1 MNYYL
6 PKSVEIDGTE
16 YEIRSDYRAAL
27 DVCTALSDPG
37 LSDEEKAYN
46 ALLIFYPA
54 FENEMPPRH
63 YETAIEE
70 MYRFLNGGDLDDNP
84 RKQPRMVD
92 WEQDFPLIVA
102 PMNRVTGQEIRAAEY
117 MHWWTFLAAY
127 QEIGGDCTFAQ
138 VVGIRYKK
146 AAGKRLDKQEREFY
160 RKNRKLVDFKRNY
173 TTAEEKTLKAWGV

>member
-70 MYRFLNGGDLDDNP
+70 MYRFLNGGELDDNP

-92 WEQDFPLIVA
+92 WEQLPCTACQNYPLYASSASQPSRSASGIK
-102 PMNRVTGQEIRAAEY
+102 MNSASPVRKSLRPTAFFADVHPKVPAGSPRV
-117 MHWWTFLAAY
+117 L
-127 QEIGGDCTFAQ
+127 
-138 VVGIRYKK
+138 
-146 AAGKRLDKQEREFY
+146 
-160 RKNRKLVDFKRNY
+160 
-173 TTAEEKTLKAWGV
+173 